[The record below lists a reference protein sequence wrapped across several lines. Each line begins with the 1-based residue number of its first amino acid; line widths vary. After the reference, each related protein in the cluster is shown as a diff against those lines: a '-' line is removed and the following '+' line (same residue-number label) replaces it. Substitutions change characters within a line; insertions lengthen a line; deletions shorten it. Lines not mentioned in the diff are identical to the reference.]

1 MIAIAEFTFY
11 LAAFAAAFLA
21 GWYFGLFVRNK

>member
-1 MIAIAEFTFY
+1 MIAMVEPAFY

-21 GWYFGLFVRNK
+21 GWYFGMFVRNK